1 MMKAKQSPERWRH
14 HVGKKVAKLEL
25 SLVSFTVVL
34 LASFIEFGHVEF
46 DKNHHVLI
54 DV

>member
-34 LASFIEFGHVEF
+34 LASFIELLMW
-46 DKNHHVLI
+46 NLI
-54 DV
+54 RTIMC